1 MSEEIKEVKKR
12 GRKKKEVT
20 EEPETPSSSP
30 EETVKEV
37 KKRGRKPKATI

>member
-1 MSEEIKEVKKR
+1 MTEEIKEVKKR

>member
-20 EEPETPSSSP
+20 EESETPETQVS
-30 EETVKEV
+30 
-37 KKRGRKPKATI
+37 